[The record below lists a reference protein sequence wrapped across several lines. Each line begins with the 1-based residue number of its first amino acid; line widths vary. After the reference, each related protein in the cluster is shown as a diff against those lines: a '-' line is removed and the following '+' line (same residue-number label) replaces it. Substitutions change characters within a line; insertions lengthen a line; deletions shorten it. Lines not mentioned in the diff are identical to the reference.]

1 MGPILPPIDAVTVN
15 PFVTFLVSFCPVS
28 SSLRLIRTNVD
39 TKITLVRACAN
50 KYRARE
56 GGRKRGK
63 VRTHFVKVW
72 LEHGHCARNKI
83 VQWLRRD
90 IAIINLLDLFWI
102 HDQQSRIIISEHR
115 GNYTYWKPTSR
126 VIRFSHR
133 LLPLYGIVR
142 SNIRCVLLAP
152 RLGGATRCVSFQ
164 RHSQRYR
171 FVETGI
177 KFRINKIRNRTNF
190 FLLYPLDKI
199 LQFTCDYILY
209 KILAKR
215 KSFQI
220 SNYL

>member
-15 PFVTFLVSFCPVS
+15 PFVTFLVSFCSFPVS

-83 VQWLRRD
+83 VQWLRRG

-115 GNYTYWKPTSR
+115 GNPTSR

-133 LLPLYGIVR
+133 LLPLYRIVR

-171 FVETGI
+171 FAKLEKI
-177 KFRINKIRNRTNF
+177 KFRINKIRNRTIF
-190 FLLYPLDKI
+190 F
-199 LQFTCDYILY
+199 CYILWMKY
-209 KILAKR
+209 CNLQILR
-215 KSFQI
+215 L
-220 SNYL
+220 YLV

>member
-1 MGPILPPIDAVTVN
+1 M
-15 PFVTFLVSFCPVS
+15 
-28 SSLRLIRTNVD
+28 
-39 TKITLVRACAN
+39 
-50 KYRARE
+50 
-56 GGRKRGK
+56 
-63 VRTHFVKVW
+63 
-72 LEHGHCARNKI
+72 
-83 VQWLRRD
+83 QWLRRG

-115 GNYTYWKPTSR
+115 GNPTSR

-133 LLPLYGIVR
+133 LLPLYRIVR

-171 FVETGI
+171 FAEIGI

-220 SNYL
+220 SNYR

>member
-15 PFVTFLVSFCPVS
+15 PFVTFLVSFCSFPVS

-102 HDQQSRIIISEHR
+102 HDQQLRIIISEHR
-115 GNYTYWKPTSR
+115 GNSTSR

-171 FVETGI
+171 FAEIGI
-177 KFRINKIRNRTNF
+177 KFFGINKIRNRTNF
-190 FLLYPLDKI
+190 FLLYPLDEI
-199 LQFTCDYILY
+199 LQFIRDYILY
-209 KILAKR
+209 KILMKR

-220 SNYL
+220 LNYR